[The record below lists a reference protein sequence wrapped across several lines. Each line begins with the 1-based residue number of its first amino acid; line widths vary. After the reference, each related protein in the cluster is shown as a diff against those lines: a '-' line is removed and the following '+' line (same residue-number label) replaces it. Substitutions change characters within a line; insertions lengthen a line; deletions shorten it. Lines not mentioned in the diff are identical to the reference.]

1 MPGLILA
8 DWGCGVALEIER
20 KYLVTAMASW
30 VVLPAGL
37 PIVQGYL
44 SETGG
49 ITVRVRRKGDRGFL
63 TIKAPPRAETPAGT
77 IAREEF
83 EYEIPA
89 ADAEALL
96 MRCDRTIR
104 KVRYV
109 LETGMELDVFEGRH
123 AGLVLAEFESTDGAQ
138 APPVPGI
145 EWIEVSGDRRYS
157 NSWMAR
163 HGIPP
168 R

>member
-8 DWGCGVALEIER
+8 EWGCDVALEIER
-20 KYLVTAMASW
+20 KYLVTAMAPG
-30 VVLPAGL
+30 VVLPTGL

-44 SETGG
+44 SEMGG

-63 TIKAPPRAETPAGT
+63 TIKAAPTTEVPAGT

-83 EYEIPA
+83 EYEIPV
-89 ADAEALL
+89 ADVEALL
-96 MRCDRTIR
+96 TRCDRTIR
-104 KVRYV
+104 KVRHV
-109 LETGMELDVFEGRH
+109 LDTGVELDVFEGRH
-123 AGLVLAEFESTDGAQ
+123 AGLVMAEFESTDGAQ
-138 APPVPGI
+138 APPVAGI
-145 EWIEVSGDRRYS
+145 AWIEVSGDRRYS